1 MTVVM
6 VGTNKG
12 LLRFASADRRP
23 WEALGPALRGASV
36 HTPAYHAPSGTLLAT
51 ANSLF
56 CGLAVRRSRD
66 GGETWDRGGEG
77 LDYGP
82 DDPERVTAVWS
93 LAVADEHGAGTIY
106 AGVEASGLF
115 RTRDGG
121 DTWREVAPLRQHPTH
136 DAWGPGF
143 GGKCLHTIGLDPH
156 DDEVLYVA
164 ASTGGIYR
172 SPDRGETWAPI
183 NQGIRA
189 AFLPEGEQYPA
200 AGQCV
205 HKFQLSRGRAGRI
218 WLQNHGGVYR
228 SDDVG
233 QHWER
238 ISASLPDDF
247 GFPVVSHPHCADTAF
262 VVPLTATLERWY
274 PEEQLAVHR
283 TDDGGR
289 TWRRLRRGLPDH
301 AYSGVLRDA
310 FRADIGSPVGLYLGT
325 TNGQLFGSADEG
337 ESWGLIAERLPRI
350 LSVQVIQH
358 EAGSRP

>member
-1 MTVVM
+1 M
-6 VGTNKG
+6 
-12 LLRFASADRRP
+12 
-23 WEALGPALRGASV
+23 
-36 HTPAYHAPSGTLLAT
+36 
-51 ANSLF
+51 
-56 CGLAVRRSRD
+56 
-66 GGETWDRGGEG
+66 
-77 LDYGP
+77 
-82 DDPERVTAVWS
+82 
-93 LAVADEHGAGTIY
+93 
-106 AGVEASGLF
+106 
-115 RTRDGG
+115 
-121 DTWREVAPLRQHPTH
+121 
-136 DAWGPGF
+136 
-143 GGKCLHTIGLDPH
+143 
-156 DDEVLYVA
+156 A

-358 EAGSRP
+358 EPGSRP